1 MVFFVQEPVWD
12 DVSLVEAKTSLQVGA
27 AKWLIEQRANNSA
40 EVTIVLPN
48 VTLSEI
54 ASGLVRL
61 RSCWPD
67 RQLIE

>member
-12 DVSLVEAKTSLQVGA
+12 DASLVAPKTSLRTEA
-27 AKWLIEQRANNSA
+27 AKWLIEGWTNNSA
-40 EVTIVLPN
+40 EVTLVLPN

-61 RSCWPD
+61 RSCWQD

>member
-1 MVFFVQEPVWD
+1 MVFFEQEPVLND
-12 DVSLVEAKTSLQVGA
+12 ASLVEPKMWLRAEA
-27 AKWLIEQRANNSA
+27 AKWFIEGWANNSA
-40 EVTIVLPN
+40 EVTLVLPN

-61 RSCWPD
+61 RSCWQD